1 MVVHLCASPTTNL
14 LIPSAPC
21 ANGDLRLAGGNVI
34 NEGRIE
40 ICINNVWGTICDDYW
55 SDTDA
60 NVACRKLGF
69 SGQSKSYYFT
79 FSDNKTGFSLDAV
92 AFSNA
97 HFGAGTGST
106 FLDDVICSGSES
118 SLLDCTRASTVYCYT
133 GHQEDAGVRCYSKS
147 RTGVLYCITLYCV

>member
-1 MVVHLCASPTTNL
+1 MKVGGPSLYIPTTNL

-60 NVACRKLGF
+60 NVACRMLGY
-69 SGQSKSYYFT
+69 SGQSKYCI
-79 FSDNKTGFSLDAV
+79 
-92 AFSNA
+92 
-97 HFGAGTGST
+97 
-106 FLDDVICSGSES
+106 ICSSPMMIILFS
-118 SLLDCTRASTVYCYT
+118 HQMLWLLVMLTL
-133 GHQEDAGVRCYSKS
+133 
-147 RTGVLYCITLYCV
+147 VLV